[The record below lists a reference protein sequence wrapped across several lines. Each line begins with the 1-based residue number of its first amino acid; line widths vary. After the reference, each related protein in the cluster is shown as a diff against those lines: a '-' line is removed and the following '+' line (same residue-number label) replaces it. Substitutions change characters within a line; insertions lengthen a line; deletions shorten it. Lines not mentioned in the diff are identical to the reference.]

1 MGTKLK
7 IGVLSLQGAVN
18 EHITILN
25 KLHCQPMVVKNT
37 EHLQDIDGLI
47 IPGGES
53 TTIGKLMREREMI
66 KTIKTRVRAGMGIF
80 GTCAGLVLLAKN
92 VVGSTQPLL
101 SLIDIKVKRNAFGSQ
116 VNSFETNL
124 NIPEISSTSFKA
136 VFIRAP
142 VILNS
147 GDNVETLAAYKDQKV
162 LARQN
167 KILVSSFHP
176 ELTDDLRLH
185 MYFLK
190 LLK

>member
-1 MGTKLK
+1 METKLK

-25 KLHCQPMVVKNT
+25 KLHCQALMVKNNK
-37 EHLQDIDGLI
+37 HLKDIDGLI

-66 KTIKTRVRAGMGIF
+66 KTIKARVKAGMGIF
-80 GTCAGLVLLAKN
+80 GTCAGLVLMAKN
-92 VVGSTQPLL
+92 VVDNIQPLL
-101 SLIDIKVKRNAFGSQ
+101 SLMDIKVKRNAFGSQ
-116 VNSFETNL
+116 IFSFETDL
-124 NIPEISSTSFKA
+124 NIPEISSNSFKA